1 MSGSKEPMEQSGER
15 SDIALVTGAS
25 RGIGAAIALRL
36 ARDGYD
42 IWLNYR
48 SNHEAAES
56 VAKQIRDL
64 GRDCALMPFDVADEE
79 AARAALEGPLE
90 QATPYIL
97 VNNSGIN
104 RDGLLFWMPADNW
117 HDVLKTSLDGF
128 YYVTSRVVGQ
138 MMQAKRGRVV
148 TIVST
153 SGQTGMP
160 GQVNYSAA
168 KAGLIGATKALAK
181 ETARSKVLVNAV
193 SPGFVDTD
201 MTKDLPLDEIKKMIP
216 LRRVGKVEEVAGAVA
231 FLCSKDAT
239 YITGQV
245 INVNG
250 GVA

>member
-1 MSGSKEPMEQSGER
+1 MSK
-15 SDIALVTGAS
+15 SDIAFVTGAS

-48 SNHEAAES
+48 SNHEAAQA
-56 VAKQIRDL
+56 VAAQIEGL
-64 GRDCALMPFDVADEE
+64 GQACTLMPFDVSDEE
-79 AARAALEGPLE
+79 AARETLEGPLE

-104 RDGLLFWMPADNW
+104 RDGLLFWMPPENW
-117 HDVLKTSLDGF
+117 HDVLRTSLDGF
-128 YYVTSRVVGQ
+128 YHVTSRVVGQ
-138 MMQAKRGRVV
+138 MMQTKRGRVV

-153 SGQTGMP
+153 SGQSGMP

-181 ETARSKVLVNAV
+181 ETARSRVLVNAV
-193 SPGFVDTD
+193 SPGFIETD
-201 MTKDLPLDEIKKMIP
+201 MTKDLPLAEIKKVIP
-216 LRRVGKVEEVAGAVA
+216 LRRMGTVQEVAGAVA
-231 FLCSKDAT
+231 FLCSDEAS

-245 INVNG
+245 LNVNG
-250 GVA
+250 GVYM